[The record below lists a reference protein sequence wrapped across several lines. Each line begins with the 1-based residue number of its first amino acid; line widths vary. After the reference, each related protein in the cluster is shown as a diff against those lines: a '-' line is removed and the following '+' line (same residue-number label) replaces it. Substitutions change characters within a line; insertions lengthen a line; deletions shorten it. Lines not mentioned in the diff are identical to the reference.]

1 MATAGILA
9 GAAAVSVAF
18 VVGTRKL
25 YKAIIADK
33 DVTLPSLGR
42 LNHSLRE
49 SAYPDDFYPGGAYA
63 NLTFGETRYY
73 LFGPTDGKKVVFV
86 HGLSSPSPVYD
97 SVARYMAD
105 HGCRVLLYDLY
116 SRGYS
121 VGPPVDHNPSLYVT
135 QLTELLEHVGWR
147 KCNLVGY
154 SLPSDLPWVAKIFL
168 LPYSAEILSKD
179 PIKNYFSKKNVESML
194 SEFKGDVPYCIKQAT
209 EIMRLQF
216 ASHQGYPR
224 GLMSTLKVFP
234 LTGLDR
240 EFSTCQLHSY
250 PVQAIWG
257 TKDTVIPGTSIT
269 KLQKLVPRIKVTNV
283 EGATHSIVMTHPT
296 EIIDKL
302 KDFVR

>member
-1 MATAGILA
+1 MAAAGILA

-18 VVGTRKL
+18 AVGTRKL

-33 DVTLPSLGR
+33 DVTLPSLGM

-49 SAYPDDFYPGGAYA
+49 SAYPDDFYP
-63 NLTFGETRYY
+63 
-73 LFGPTDGKKVVFV
+73 
-86 HGLSSPSPVYD
+86 
-97 SVARYMAD
+97 
-105 HGCRVLLYDLY
+105 DLY

-121 VGPPVDHNPSLYVT
+121 VGPPADHNPSLYVT

-154 SLPSDLPWVAKIFL
+154 SLGGAIVSCYSHQFPELVESLTFISPGGLLSPSDLPWVAKIFL

-179 PIKNYFSKKNVESML
+179 PIKNYFSKKNIESML
-194 SEFKGDVPYCIKQAT
+194 SEFKGEVPHCIKQAT

-234 LTGLDR
+234 LAGLDR
-240 EFSTCQLHSY
+240 EFSTCQIHSY

>member
-49 SAYPDDFYPGGAYA
+49 SAYPDDFYP
-63 NLTFGETRYY
+63 
-73 LFGPTDGKKVVFV
+73 
-86 HGLSSPSPVYD
+86 
-97 SVARYMAD
+97 
-105 HGCRVLLYDLY
+105 DLY